1 MNDFFHAQR
10 LQTIF
15 EQTRDTETMKKKLFV
30 FWVVCLC
37 LLSACSA
44 RQETQGEN
52 VQTPPEV
59 SSAVQINVRNLPDG
73 QCYRQTTWPLP
84 EGITQA
90 EGQCIWG
97 GRIFS
102 YSNAPAALGMT
113 DANDS
118 TAALP
123 LPDVEYLYG
132 VCRTGDALA
141 LLAGTYPAFYFD
153 ADGEPVTVDA
163 PEGRYSITTYDADG
177 AILSTVPLAEV
188 YPEEPRGFDGGSGA
202 SYYLLFTERVVKI
215 GADGQQLAEQAAFDG
230 QLLQILAAPDAVYVR
245 VEGDTLYETEKV
257 VRLNAETL
265 QVEAEFS
272 CAALDVHGMG
282 LDVDGRL
289 LLVNQ
294 EYLLQPDFE
303 TGTVAAVLSWKD
315 NANTAANNYQ
325 TVLGTGAGFFALNSS
340 VEAACFYERLPDG
353 ETLAEPT
360 EITLY
365 QAAFSDLPLT
375 VYASEFQK
383 LYPEYR
389 VTVIEAKSAEEKEL
403 ALTELGAG
411 KGYDIYLLRE
421 TQWQQLRDADVFED
435 LLPWMNAD
443 SSAPLNAMRPGIRQA
458 LTKNGSL
465 YRLPVGYRIST
476 YVVDPDRLET
486 FTPEAVLTACTSS
499 DVPLYP
505 FIANSAGEDGF
516 DYTPSMA
523 ALCARDYV
531 DTAQASC
538 SFDSDSFKAQLQLLK
553 LQEAAKAEPYPCNG
567 LLYLDVITDVGT
579 IAYDAERYL
588 LPPMEQYVF
597 CGYPSD
603 HANGSVLHF
612 SELFAINANSKQKS
626 GAWSFLSY
634 LLTQPCQKSMK
645 LRLPVNDSVLQTQ
658 LAGHLE
664 DETITQHEIDMFY
677 QMVDGLQA
685 ADYPTATIEQ
695 IIREELTP
703 YLAGDISEE
712 EAAQKIQSR
721 VYLYLQEQYQ

>member
-1 MNDFFHAQR
+1 MHKR

-73 QCYRQTTWPLP
+73 QCYRQTTCPLP

-90 EGQCIWG
+90 EGQCIWD
-97 GRIFS
+97 GRIYS
-102 YSNAPAALGMT
+102 YSNAPAALGAT
-113 DANDS
+113 DVDGS

-123 LPDVEYLYG
+123 LPDAEYLYG
-132 VCRTGDALA
+132 VCESGDALA

-257 VRLNAETL
+257 VWLNAETL
-265 QVEAEFS
+265 QAEAEFS

-282 LDVDGRL
+282 LDVDGRF

-325 TVLGTGAGFFALNSS
+325 TVLGTDEGFFALNSS
-340 VEAACFYERLPDG
+340 IEAACFYERLPDG

-421 TQWQQLRDADVFED
+421 TQWQQMRDADVFED

-443 SSAPLNAMRPGIRQA
+443 SSAPLDVMRTSIRQT
-458 LTKNGSL
+458 LTKSGNL

-486 FTPEAVLTACTSS
+486 FTPEAVLATCTSS

-505 FIANSAGEDGF
+505 FIANSAGEGGF

-523 ALCARDYV
+523 ALCAQDYV

-567 LLYLDVITDVGT
+567 LLYLDVITNVET

-626 GAWSFLSY
+626 GAWAFLSY
-634 LLTQPCQKSMK
+634 LLTQPCQERMQ
-645 LRLPVNDSVLQTQ
+645 LRLPVNDSVLQVQ
-658 LAGHLE
+658 LTGLLE
-664 DETITQHEIDMFY
+664 KETITQHEIDMFY
-677 QMVDGLQA
+677 QLVDSLQA
-685 ADYPTATIEQ
+685 ADYPTATVEQ
-695 IIREELTP
+695 IIREELAP
-703 YLAGDISEE
+703 YLAGDTSEE
-712 EAAQKIQSR
+712 EATQKIQSR

>member
-1 MNDFFHAQR
+1 
-10 LQTIF
+10 
-15 EQTRDTETMKKKLFV
+15 MKKNILV
-30 FWVVCLC
+30 LLVVCLC
-37 LLSACSA
+37 FLTACA
-44 RQETQGEN
+44 PQEE
-52 VQTPPEV
+52 VHAEPAKTPPEV
-59 SSAVQINVRNLPDG
+59 SSEVQLDIRNLPDG

-84 EGITQA
+84 EG
-90 EGQCIWG
+90 QCVWD
-97 GRIFS
+97 GRIYS
-102 YSNAPAALGMT
+102 YSNVPAALGVT
-113 DANDS
+113 DADGS

-123 LPDVEYLYG
+123 LPDAEYLYG
-132 VCRTGDALA
+132 VCEAGDALA

-163 PEGRYSITTYDADG
+163 PEGRYSVTTYDSGG

-215 GADGQQLAEQAAFDG
+215 GADGQQLAEQAAFDR

-265 QVEAEFS
+265 QAEAEFF

-325 TVLGTGAGFFALNSS
+325 TVLGTDEGFFALNSS
-340 VEAACFYERLPDG
+340 IEAACFYERLPDG

-360 EITLY
+360 DITLY

-389 VTVIEAKSAEEKEL
+389 VTVIEAKSTEEKEL
-403 ALTELGAG
+403 ALTELGTG

-421 TQWQQLRDADVFED
+421 SQWQQLRDADVFED

-443 SSAPLNAMRPGIRQA
+443 SSAPLSVMRPSIRQA
-458 LTKNGSL
+458 LTKSGNL

-476 YVVDPDRLET
+476 YIVDPNRLRT
-486 FTPEAVLTACTSS
+486 FTPEAILTACTNS
-499 DVPLYP
+499 DVMRPSVCVVLDMFMNCWPTKKATSMNRTTDMMVVLGLGCWNCDCLFCCAIAFNFP
-505 FIANSAGEDGF
+505 FLTDSRCDDGQTRVPARHRMRPMPHTLSTTRLGNAEPVDRQDSFASKSPASRCRCRAG
-516 DYTPSMA
+516 
-523 ALCARDYV
+523 C
-531 DTAQASC
+531 DTAPHS
-538 SFDSDSFKAQLQLLK
+538 
-553 LQEAAKAEPYPCNG
+553 
-567 LLYLDVITDVGT
+567 
-579 IAYDAERYL
+579 
-588 LPPMEQYVF
+588 
-597 CGYPSD
+597 
-603 HANGSVLHF
+603 
-612 SELFAINANSKQKS
+612 
-626 GAWSFLSY
+626 
-634 LLTQPCQKSMK
+634 
-645 LRLPVNDSVLQTQ
+645 
-658 LAGHLE
+658 
-664 DETITQHEIDMFY
+664 
-677 QMVDGLQA
+677 
-685 ADYPTATIEQ
+685 PT
-695 IIREELTP
+695 RSP
-703 YLAGDISEE
+703 
-712 EAAQKIQSR
+712 R
-721 VYLYLQEQYQ
+721 

>member
-1 MNDFFHAQR
+1 
-10 LQTIF
+10 
-15 EQTRDTETMKKKLFV
+15 MKKKLFV

-84 EGITQA
+84 ERITQA

-123 LPDVEYLYG
+123 LPDAEYLYG

-153 ADGEPVTVDA
+153 ADGEPVTEDA

-215 GADGQQLAEQAAFDG
+215 GADGQQLAEQAVFDG

-257 VRLNAETL
+257 VRLNTETL
-265 QVEAEFS
+265 QAEAEFS

-325 TVLGTGAGFFALNSS
+325 TVLGTDEGFFALNSS
-340 VEAACFYERLPDG
+340 IEAACFYERLPDG

-403 ALTELGAG
+403 ALTELGAS

-443 SSAPLNAMRPGIRQA
+443 SSAPLDVMRPGIRQA

-465 YRLPVGYRIST
+465 YRLPVDYTIST
-476 YVVDPDRLET
+476 YAVDPNRLEA
-486 FTPEAVLTACTSS
+486 FTPEAVLAACTSS

-505 FIANSAGEDGF
+505 FIANSGGEDGF
-516 DYTPSMA
+516 TYAPAMA
-523 ALCARDYV
+523 ALCALDYV
-531 DTAQASC
+531 DIETASC

-567 LLYLDVITDVGT
+567 LLYLDVITNVET

-626 GAWSFLSY
+626 GAWAFLSY
-634 LLTQPCQKSMK
+634 LLTQPCQESMQ
-645 LRLPVNDSVLQTQ
+645 LRLPVNDSVLQVQ
-658 LAGHLE
+658 LTGLLE
-664 DETITQHEIDMFY
+664 KETITQHEIDMFY
-677 QMVDGLQA
+677 QLVDSLQA
-685 ADYPTATIEQ
+685 ADYPTATVEQ
-695 IIREELTP
+695 IIREELAP
-703 YLAGDISEE
+703 YLAGDTSEE
-712 EAAQKIQSR
+712 EATQKIQSR

>member
-1 MNDFFHAQR
+1 
-10 LQTIF
+10 
-15 EQTRDTETMKKKLFV
+15 MKRKLFAL
-30 FWVVCLC
+30 WAVCLC
-37 LLSACSA
+37 LLTACSA
-44 RQETQGEN
+44 RKEAQGEHM
-52 VQTPPEV
+52 QTPPETA
-59 SSAVQINVRNLPDG
+59 SAAQVDVQDLPDG

-84 EGITQA
+84 EGLTQA
-90 EGQCIWG
+90 EGQCVRDG
-97 GRIFS
+97 KLYS

-113 DANDS
+113 EMDVS

-123 LPDVEYLYG
+123 LPEAEYLYG
-132 VCRTGDALA
+132 VCDTGDALA

-153 ADGEPVTVDA
+153 ADGEPVTADT
-163 PEGRYSITTYDADG
+163 PEGLYSVTTYDSDG
-177 AILSTVPLAEV
+177 ALLSTVPLAEV
-188 YPEEPRGFDGGSGA
+188 YPEEPRGFNSGSGA
-202 SYYLLFTERVVKI
+202 YDLLFAERVVKI

-265 QVEAEFS
+265 QAEAEFS
-272 CAALDVHGMG
+272 CAALNVHGMG

-303 TGTVAAVLSWKD
+303 TETAAAVLSWKD
-315 NANTAANNYQ
+315 NANTASNNYQ

-340 VEAACFYERLPDG
+340 IEAACFYERLPDG

-389 VTVIEAKSAEEKEL
+389 VTVIEAKSTEEKEL

-421 TQWQQLRDADVFED
+421 SQWQQLRGADVFED

-443 SSAPLNAMRPGIRQA
+443 SSAPLDAMRPGIRQA

-465 YRLPVGYRIST
+465 YRLPVGYTIST
-476 YVVDPDRLET
+476 YAVAPNRLEA
-486 FTPEAVLTACTSS
+486 FTPEAVLAACTGS

-505 FIANSAGEDGF
+505 FIANSGGEDGF
-516 DYTPSMA
+516 QYAPAMA

-531 DTAQASC
+531 DIETASC
-538 SFDSDSFKAQLQLLK
+538 RFDSDSFKAQLQLLK
-553 LQEAAKAEPYPCNG
+553 LQEAAKAEPFPCNG
-567 LLYLDVITDVGT
+567 LLYYDVIADAGT
-579 IAYDAERYL
+579 AAYRAERYL

-612 SELFAINANSKQKS
+612 SEVFAVNANSEQKS
-626 GAWSFLSY
+626 GAYAFLRY
-634 LLTQPCQKSMK
+634 LLTQSCQESMK
-645 LRLPVNDSVLQTQ
+645 LRLPVNDSVLQAQ
-658 LAGHLE
+658 LAGLLKKE
-664 DETITQHEIDMFY
+664 AITQQEIDLFD
-677 QMVDGLQA
+677 QLVDGLRT
-685 ADYPTATIEQ
+685 ADYSTDTVEQ
-695 IIREELTP
+695 IIREELAA
-703 YLAGDISEE
+703 YLAGDATEDE
-712 EAAQKIQSR
+712 TADRIQSR
-721 VYLYLQEQYQ
+721 VYLYLQEVGGNS

>member
-1 MNDFFHAQR
+1 
-10 LQTIF
+10 
-15 EQTRDTETMKKKLFV
+15 MKKNILVLF
-30 FWVVCLC
+30 VVCLC
-37 LLSACSA
+37 FLTACA
-44 RQETQGEN
+44 PQEDVHAEPAK
-52 VQTPPEV
+52 TPPEV
-59 SSAVQINVRNLPDG
+59 SSEVQLDIRNLPDG
-73 QCYRQTTWPLP
+73 QCYRQTTWPLS

-90 EGQCIWG
+90 EEQCIWD
-97 GRIFS
+97 GRIYS
-102 YSNAPAALGMT
+102 YSNAPAALGLT
-113 DANDS
+113 GADGS
-118 TAALP
+118 TTALP
-123 LPDVEYLYG
+123 LPDSEYLYG
-132 VCRTGDALA
+132 VCESGDALA

-202 SYYLLFTERVVKI
+202 YDLLFAERVVKI
-215 GADGQQLAEQAAFDG
+215 GADGQQLAEQGAFDG

-265 QVEAEFS
+265 QAEAEFS

-294 EYLLQPDFE
+294 AYLFQPDFE
-303 TGTVAAVLSWKD
+303 TGTAAAVLSWKD
-315 NANTAANNYQ
+315 NANTPANNYQ
-325 TVLGTGAGFFALNSS
+325 TVLGTDAGFFALNSS
-340 VEAACFYERLPDG
+340 IEAACFYERLPDG

-383 LYPEYR
+383 LYPQYR
-389 VTVIEAKSAEEKEL
+389 VTVIEAESAEEKEL

-421 TQWQQLRDADVFED
+421 SQWQQLRDADVFED

-443 SSAPLNAMRPGIRQA
+443 NSAPLDAMRPSIHQV
-458 LTKNGSL
+458 LTRSGSL
-465 YRLPVGYRIST
+465 YRLPVGYTIST
-476 YVVDPDRLET
+476 YAVDPNRLET
-486 FTPEAVLTACTSS
+486 VTPEAVLTACLNS

-505 FIANSAGEDGF
+505 FIANSGGEDGF
-516 DYTPSMA
+516 DYAPAMA

-531 DTAQASC
+531 DIEKASC

-553 LQEAAKAEPYPCNG
+553 LQEAAKAESFPCNG
-567 LLYLDVITDVGT
+567 LLYYDVIADAGT
-579 IAYDAERYL
+579 VAYRAERYL

-597 CGYPSD
+597 CGYPSN
-603 HANGSVLHF
+603 HASGSVLHF
-612 SELFAINANSKQKS
+612 SEVFAVNANSEQKS
-626 GAWSFLSY
+626 GAWAFLSY
-634 LLTQPCQKSMK
+634 LLTQPCQESMQ
-645 LRLPVNDSVLQTQ
+645 LRLPVNDSVLHAQ
-658 LAGHLE
+658 LAGQLE
-664 DETITQHEIDMFY
+664 KETITQHEIDLFY
-677 QMVDGLQA
+677 QLVDGLRV
-685 ADYPTATIEQ
+685 ADYPTDPVEQ
-695 IIREELTP
+695 IIREELAP
-703 YLAGDISEE
+703 YLAGDATEDE
-712 EAAQKIQSR
+712 TADKVQSR

>member
-1 MNDFFHAQR
+1 
-10 LQTIF
+10 
-15 EQTRDTETMKKKLFV
+15 MKKNILV
-30 FWVVCLC
+30 LLVVCLC
-37 LLSACSA
+37 FLTACA
-44 RQETQGEN
+44 PQEE
-52 VQTPPEV
+52 VHAEPAKTPPEV
-59 SSAVQINVRNLPDG
+59 SSEVQLDIRNLPDG
-73 QCYRQTTWPLP
+73 QCYRQTTWPLS

-90 EGQCIWG
+90 EEQCIWD
-97 GRIFS
+97 GRIYS
-102 YSNAPAALGMT
+102 YSNAPAALGLT
-113 DANDS
+113 GADGS
-118 TAALP
+118 TTALP
-123 LPDVEYLYG
+123 LPDSEYLYG
-132 VCRTGDALA
+132 VCESGDALA

-202 SYYLLFTERVVKI
+202 YDLLFAERVVKI
-215 GADGQQLAEQAAFDG
+215 GADGQQLAEQGAFDG

-265 QVEAEFS
+265 QAEAEFS

-294 EYLLQPDFE
+294 AYLFQPDFE
-303 TGTVAAVLSWKD
+303 TGTAAAVLSWKD
-315 NANTAANNYQ
+315 NANTPANNYQ
-325 TVLGTGAGFFALNSS
+325 TVLGTDAGFFALNSS
-340 VEAACFYERLPDG
+340 IEAACFYERLPDG

-383 LYPEYR
+383 LYPQYR
-389 VTVIEAKSAEEKEL
+389 VTVIEAESAEEKEL

-421 TQWQQLRDADVFED
+421 SQWQQLRDADVFED

-443 SSAPLNAMRPGIRQA
+443 NSAPLDAMRPSIHQV
-458 LTKNGSL
+458 LTRSGSL
-465 YRLPVGYRIST
+465 YRLPVGYTIST
-476 YVVDPDRLET
+476 YAVDPNRLET
-486 FTPEAVLTACTSS
+486 VTPEAVLTACLNS

-505 FIANSAGEDGF
+505 FIANSGGEDGF
-516 DYTPSMA
+516 DYAPAMA

-531 DTAQASC
+531 DIEKASC

-553 LQEAAKAEPYPCNG
+553 LQEAAKAESFPCNG
-567 LLYLDVITDVGT
+567 LLYYDVIADAGT
-579 IAYDAERYL
+579 VAYRAERYL

-597 CGYPSD
+597 CGYPSN
-603 HANGSVLHF
+603 HASGSVLHF
-612 SELFAINANSKQKS
+612 SEVFAVNANSEQKS
-626 GAWSFLSY
+626 GAWAFLSY
-634 LLTQPCQKSMK
+634 LLTQPCQESMQ
-645 LRLPVNDSVLQTQ
+645 LRLPVNDSVLHAQ
-658 LAGHLE
+658 LAGQLE
-664 DETITQHEIDMFY
+664 KETITQHEIDLFY
-677 QMVDGLQA
+677 QLVDGLRV
-685 ADYPTATIEQ
+685 ADYPTDPVEQ
-695 IIREELTP
+695 IIREELAP
-703 YLAGDISEE
+703 YLAGDATEDE
-712 EAAQKIQSR
+712 TADKVQSR

>member
-1 MNDFFHAQR
+1 
-10 LQTIF
+10 
-15 EQTRDTETMKKKLFV
+15 MKKNILVLF
-30 FWVVCLC
+30 VVCLC
-37 LLSACSA
+37 FLTACA
-44 RQETQGEN
+44 PQEDVHAEPA
-52 VQTPPEV
+52 QTPPEV
-59 SSAVQINVRNLPDG
+59 SSEVQLDIRNLPDG
-73 QCYRQTTWPLP
+73 QCYRQTTWPLS

-90 EGQCIWG
+90 EEQCIWD
-97 GRIFS
+97 GRIYS
-102 YSNAPAALGMT
+102 YSNAPAALGLT
-113 DANDS
+113 GADGS
-118 TAALP
+118 TTALP
-123 LPDVEYLYG
+123 LPDSEYLYG
-132 VCRTGDALA
+132 VCESGDALA

-202 SYYLLFTERVVKI
+202 YDLLFAERVVKI
-215 GADGQQLAEQAAFDG
+215 GADGQQLAEQGAFDG

-265 QVEAEFS
+265 QAEAEFS

-294 EYLLQPDFE
+294 AYLFQPDFE
-303 TGTVAAVLSWKD
+303 TGTAAAVLSWKD
-315 NANTAANNYQ
+315 NANTPANNYQ
-325 TVLGTGAGFFALNSS
+325 TVLGTDAGFFALNSS
-340 VEAACFYERLPDG
+340 IEAACFYERLPDG

-383 LYPEYR
+383 LYPQYR
-389 VTVIEAKSAEEKEL
+389 VTVIEAESAEEKEL

-421 TQWQQLRDADVFED
+421 SQWQQLRDADVFED

-443 SSAPLNAMRPGIRQA
+443 NSAPLDAMRPSIHQV
-458 LTKNGSL
+458 LTRSGSL
-465 YRLPVGYRIST
+465 YRLPVGYTIST
-476 YVVDPDRLET
+476 YAVDPNRLET
-486 FTPEAVLTACTSS
+486 VTPEAVLTACLNS

-505 FIANSAGEDGF
+505 FIANSGGEDGF
-516 DYTPSMA
+516 DYAPAMA

-538 SFDSDSFKAQLQLLK
+538 SFDSDSFKAQLQLLE
-553 LQEAAKAEPYPCNG
+553 LQEAAKAESFPCNG
-567 LLYLDVITDVGT
+567 LLYYDVIADAGT
-579 IAYDAERYL
+579 VAYRAERYL

-626 GAWSFLSY
+626 GAWAFLSY
-634 LLTQPCQKSMK
+634 LLTQPCQESMQ
-645 LRLPVNDSVLQTQ
+645 LRLPVNDSVLHAQ
-658 LAGHLE
+658 LAGQLE
-664 DETITQHEIDMFY
+664 KETITQHEIDLFY
-677 QMVDGLQA
+677 QLVDGLRV
-685 ADYPTATIEQ
+685 ADYPTDPVEQ
-695 IIREELTP
+695 IIREELAP
-703 YLAGDISEE
+703 YLAGDATEDE
-712 EAAQKIQSR
+712 TADKVQSR

>member
-1 MNDFFHAQR
+1 
-10 LQTIF
+10 
-15 EQTRDTETMKKKLFV
+15 MKKNILVLF
-30 FWVVCLC
+30 VVCLC
-37 LLSACSA
+37 FLTACA
-44 RQETQGEN
+44 PQEDVHAEPA
-52 VQTPPEV
+52 QTPPEV
-59 SSAVQINVRNLPDG
+59 SSEVQLDIRNLPDG
-73 QCYRQTTWPLP
+73 QCYRQTTWPLS

-90 EGQCIWG
+90 EEQCIWD
-97 GRIFS
+97 GRIYS
-102 YSNAPAALGMT
+102 YSNAPAALGLT
-113 DANDS
+113 GADGS
-118 TAALP
+118 TTALP
-123 LPDVEYLYG
+123 LPDSEYLYG
-132 VCRTGDALA
+132 VCESGDALA

-202 SYYLLFTERVVKI
+202 YDLLFAERVVKI
-215 GADGQQLAEQAAFDG
+215 GADGQQLAEQGAFDG

-265 QVEAEFS
+265 QAEAEFS

-294 EYLLQPDFE
+294 AYLFQPDFE
-303 TGTVAAVLSWKD
+303 TGTAAAVLSWKD
-315 NANTAANNYQ
+315 NANTPANNYQ
-325 TVLGTGAGFFALNSS
+325 TVLGTDAGFFALNSS
-340 VEAACFYERLPDG
+340 IEAACFYERLPDG

-383 LYPEYR
+383 LYPQYR
-389 VTVIEAKSAEEKEL
+389 VTVIEAESAEEKEL

-421 TQWQQLRDADVFED
+421 SQWQQLRDADVFED

-443 SSAPLNAMRPGIRQA
+443 NSAPLDAMRPSIHQV
-458 LTKNGSL
+458 LTRSGSL
-465 YRLPVGYRIST
+465 YRLPVGYTIST
-476 YVVDPDRLET
+476 YAVDPNRLET
-486 FTPEAVLTACTSS
+486 VTPEAVLTACLNS

-505 FIANSAGEDGF
+505 FIANSGGEDGF
-516 DYTPSMA
+516 DYAPAMA

-531 DTAQASC
+531 DIEKASC

-553 LQEAAKAEPYPCNG
+553 LQEAAKAESFPCNG
-567 LLYLDVITDVGT
+567 LLYYDVIADAGT
-579 IAYDAERYL
+579 VAYRAERYL

-597 CGYPSD
+597 CGYPSN
-603 HANGSVLHF
+603 HASGSVLHF
-612 SELFAINANSKQKS
+612 SEVFAVNANSEQKS
-626 GAWSFLSY
+626 GAWAFLSY
-634 LLTQPCQKSMK
+634 LLTQPCQESMQ
-645 LRLPVNDSVLQTQ
+645 LRLPVNDSVLHAQ
-658 LAGHLE
+658 LAGQLKK
-664 DETITQHEIDMFY
+664 ETITQHEIDLFY
-677 QMVDGLQA
+677 QLVDGLRV
-685 ADYPTATIEQ
+685 ADYPTDPVEQ
-695 IIREELTP
+695 IIREELAP
-703 YLAGDISEE
+703 YLAGDATEDE
-712 EAAQKIQSR
+712 TADKVQSR

>member
-1 MNDFFHAQR
+1 
-10 LQTIF
+10 
-15 EQTRDTETMKKKLFV
+15 MKRKLLV
-30 FWVVCLC
+30 LGVICLC
-37 LLSACSA
+37 LLTACSA
-44 RQETQGEN
+44 QAEAQG
-52 VQTPPEV
+52 VQTPPVV
-59 SSAVQINVRNLPDG
+59 SPAAQIDIQNVPDG
-73 QCYRQTTWPLP
+73 QCYRQTTWLLP
-84 EGITQA
+84 EGIAEA
-90 EGQCIWG
+90 EGQCVRDG
-97 GRIFS
+97 KLYS
-102 YSNAPAALGMT
+102 YSNAPAALGAT
-113 DANDS
+113 DADGS

-123 LPDVEYLYG
+123 LPDAEYLYG
-132 VCRTGDALA
+132 VCESGDTLA

-177 AILSTVPLAEV
+177 AILGTVPLTEV

-202 SYYLLFTERVVKI
+202 YDLLFAERVVKI
-215 GADGQQLAEQAAFDG
+215 GADGQQLAEQSAFDG

-257 VRLNAETL
+257 VRLNDETL
-265 QVEAEFS
+265 QTEAEFF

-282 LDVDGRL
+282 LDADGRL
-289 LLVNQ
+289 LLVTQ

-303 TGTVAAVLSWKD
+303 AGTVAAVLSWRD
-315 NANTAANNYQ
+315 NANTAASNYQ

-340 VEAACFYERLPDG
+340 IEAACFYERLPDG

-443 SSAPLNAMRPGIRQA
+443 SSAPLDVMRPGIRQA

-465 YRLPVGYRIST
+465 YRLPVGYTIST
-476 YVVDPDRLET
+476 YAVDPNRLEA
-486 FTPEAVLTACTSS
+486 FTPEAVLAACTSS

-505 FIANSAGEDGF
+505 FIANSGGEDGF
-516 DYTPSMA
+516 TYAPAMA

-531 DTAQASC
+531 DIETASC

-553 LQEAAKAEPYPCNG
+553 LQEAAKAEPFPCNG
-567 LLYLDVITDVGT
+567 LLYYDVIADVGT

-603 HANGSVLHF
+603 HADGSVLHF
-612 SELFAINANSKQKS
+612 SELFAVNTSSRQKS
-626 GAWSFLSY
+626 GAYAFLRY
-634 LLTQPCQKSMK
+634 LLTQPCQETMR
-645 LRLPVNDSVLQTQ
+645 LRLPVNDSVLQVQ
-658 LAGHLE
+658 LTGLLE
-664 DETITQHEIDMFY
+664 KEAITQREIELFY
-677 QMVDGLQA
+677 QLVDGLRT
-685 ADYPTATIEQ
+685 ADYPTATVEQ
-695 IIREELTP
+695 IIREELAP
-703 YLAGDISEE
+703 YLAGDATED
-712 EAAQKIQSR
+712 EAAERIQSR
-721 VYLYLQEQYQ
+721 VYLYLQEQ

>member
-1 MNDFFHAQR
+1 
-10 LQTIF
+10 
-15 EQTRDTETMKKKLFV
+15 MKRKLLV
-30 FWVVCLC
+30 LGVICLC
-37 LLSACSA
+37 LLTACSA
-44 RQETQGEN
+44 REEAQG

-59 SSAVQINVRNLPDG
+59 SPAAQIDIQNVPDG

-84 EGITQA
+84 EGIAEA
-90 EGQCIWG
+90 EGQCVRDG
-97 GRIFS
+97 KLYS
-102 YSNAPAALGMT
+102 YSNAPAALGAT
-113 DANDS
+113 DADGS

-123 LPDVEYLYG
+123 LPDAEYLYG
-132 VCRTGDALA
+132 VCESGDALA

-163 PEGRYSITTYDADG
+163 PEGRYSITTYDASG
-177 AILSTVPLAEV
+177 AILSTVPLVEI

-202 SYYLLFTERVVKI
+202 YDLLFAERVVKI

-257 VRLNAETL
+257 VRLNDETL
-265 QVEAEFS
+265 QTEAEFF

-282 LDVDGRL
+282 LDADGRL

-303 TGTVAAVLSWKD
+303 AGTAAAVLSWRD

-325 TVLGTGAGFFALNSS
+325 TVLGTDEGFFALNSS
-340 VEAACFYERLPDG
+340 IEAACFYERLPDG

-443 SSAPLNAMRPGIRQA
+443 SSAPLDVMRPGIRQA

-465 YRLPVGYRIST
+465 YRLPVGYTIST
-476 YVVDPDRLET
+476 YAVDPNRLEA
-486 FTPEAVLTACTSS
+486 FTPEAVLTACMSS

-505 FIANSAGEDGF
+505 FIANSGGEDGF
-516 DYTPSMA
+516 TYAPAMA

-531 DTAQASC
+531 DIETASC

-553 LQEAAKAEPYPCNG
+553 LQEAAKAEPFPCNG
-567 LLYLDVITDVGT
+567 LLYYDVIADVGT

-588 LPPMEQYVF
+588 LPPMEQYIF

-603 HANGSVLHF
+603 HADGSVLHF
-612 SELFAINANSKQKS
+612 SELFAVNTSSRQKS
-626 GAWSFLSY
+626 GAYAFLRY
-634 LLTQPCQKSMK
+634 LLTQPCQETMR
-645 LRLPVNDSVLQTQ
+645 LRLPVNDPVLQTQ
-658 LAGHLE
+658 LTGLLE
-664 DETITQHEIDMFY
+664 KEAITQREIELFY
-677 QMVDGLQA
+677 QLVDGLRT
-685 ADYPTATIEQ
+685 ADYPTATVEQ
-695 IIREELTP
+695 IIREELAP
-703 YLAGDISEE
+703 YLAGDATED
-712 EAAQKIQSR
+712 EAAERIQSR
-721 VYLYLQEQYQ
+721 VYLYLQEQ

>member
-1 MNDFFHAQR
+1 
-10 LQTIF
+10 
-15 EQTRDTETMKKKLFV
+15 MKRKLLV
-30 FWVVCLC
+30 LGVICLC
-37 LLSACSA
+37 LLTACSA
-44 RQETQGEN
+44 REEAQG

-59 SSAVQINVRNLPDG
+59 SPAAQIDIQNVPDG

-84 EGITQA
+84 EGIAEA
-90 EGQCIWG
+90 EGQCVRDG
-97 GRIFS
+97 KLYS
-102 YSNAPAALGMT
+102 YSNAPAALGAT
-113 DANDS
+113 DADGS

-123 LPDVEYLYG
+123 LPDAEYLYG
-132 VCRTGDALA
+132 VCESGDTLA

-177 AILSTVPLAEV
+177 AILGTVPLTEI

-202 SYYLLFTERVVKI
+202 YDLLFAERVVKI

-265 QVEAEFS
+265 QTEAEFS

-282 LDVDGRL
+282 LDADGRL

-303 TGTVAAVLSWKD
+303 TGTVAAVLSWRD

-340 VEAACFYERLPDG
+340 IEAACFYERLPDG

-443 SSAPLNAMRPGIRQA
+443 SSAPLDVMRPGIRQA

-465 YRLPVGYRIST
+465 YRLPVGYTIST
-476 YVVDPDRLET
+476 YAVDPNRLEA
-486 FTPEAVLTACTSS
+486 FTPEAVLAACTSS

-505 FIANSAGEDGF
+505 FIANSGGEDGF
-516 DYTPSMA
+516 TYAPAMA

-531 DTAQASC
+531 DIETASC

-553 LQEAAKAEPYPCNG
+553 LQEAAKAEPFPCNG
-567 LLYLDVITDVGT
+567 LLYYDVIADVGT

-588 LPPMEQYVF
+588 LPPMEQYIF

-603 HANGSVLHF
+603 HADGSVLHF
-612 SELFAINANSKQKS
+612 SELFAVNTSSRQKS
-626 GAWSFLSY
+626 GAYAFLRY
-634 LLTQPCQKSMK
+634 LLTQPCQETMR
-645 LRLPVNDSVLQTQ
+645 LRLPVNDPVLQTQ
-658 LAGHLE
+658 LAGQLE
-664 DETITQHEIDMFY
+664 KEAITQREIELFY
-677 QMVDGLQA
+677 QLVDGLRT
-685 ADYPTATIEQ
+685 ADYPTATVEQ
-695 IIREELTP
+695 IIREELAP
-703 YLAGDISEE
+703 YLAGDATED
-712 EAAQKIQSR
+712 EAAERIQSR
-721 VYLYLQEQYQ
+721 VYLYLQEQ

>member
-1 MNDFFHAQR
+1 
-10 LQTIF
+10 
-15 EQTRDTETMKKKLFV
+15 MKKKLFV

-44 RQETQGEN
+44 RQESQGEN
-52 VQTPPEV
+52 AQTMPEV
-59 SSAVQINVRNLPDG
+59 SSAVQIDVCNLPDG
-73 QCYRQTTWPLP
+73 QCYQQTTWPLP
-84 EGITQA
+84 ESVAQA
-90 EGQCIWG
+90 EGRCIRDG
-97 GRIFS
+97 KLYS
-102 YSNAPAALGMT
+102 YSNAPTALGMT
-113 DANDS
+113 DANGS

-123 LPDVEYLYG
+123 LPDAEYLYG
-132 VCRTGDALA
+132 VCRAGDALA

-230 QLLQILAAPDAVYVR
+230 QLLQILATPDAVYVR

-265 QVEAEFS
+265 QAEAEFS

-282 LDVDGRL
+282 LDVDDRF

-383 LYPEYR
+383 LYPRYR

-403 ALTELGAG
+403 ALIELGTG
-411 KGYDIYLLRE
+411 KGYDIYLLSE
-421 TQWQQLRDADVFED
+421 TQWQQLHDADVFED

-443 SSAPLNAMRPGIRQA
+443 SSAPLSVMRTSIRQT
-458 LTKNGSL
+458 LTKSGNL

-476 YVVDPDRLET
+476 YVADPNRLEA
-486 FTPEAVLTACTSS
+486 FTPEAVLSACMSS

-505 FIANSAGEDGF
+505 FIANSGGEDGF
-516 DYTPSMA
+516 HYAPAMA

-531 DTAQASC
+531 DIENASC

-553 LQEAAKAEPYPCNG
+553 LQEAAKAESYPCNG

-579 IAYDAERYL
+579 IAYNAERYL

-626 GAWSFLSY
+626 GAWAFLSY
-634 LLTQPCQKSMK
+634 LLTQPCQENMK
-645 LRLPVNDSVLQTQ
+645 LRLPVNDSVLQVQ
-658 LAGHLE
+658 LTGLLE
-664 DETITQHEIDMFY
+664 KETITQHEIDMFY

-685 ADYPTATIEQ
+685 ADYPTTTVEQ
-695 IIREELTP
+695 IIREELAP

>member
-1 MNDFFHAQR
+1 
-10 LQTIF
+10 
-15 EQTRDTETMKKKLFV
+15 MKRKLLV
-30 FWVVCLC
+30 LGVICLC
-37 LLSACSA
+37 LLTACSA
-44 RQETQGEN
+44 REEAQG

-59 SSAVQINVRNLPDG
+59 SPAAQIDIQNVPDG

-84 EGITQA
+84 EGISEA
-90 EGQCIWG
+90 EGQCVRDG
-97 GRIFS
+97 KLYS
-102 YSNAPAALGMT
+102 YSNAPAALGAT
-113 DANDS
+113 DADGS

-123 LPDVEYLYG
+123 LPDAEYLYG
-132 VCRTGDALA
+132 VCESGDTLA

-177 AILSTVPLAEV
+177 AILGTVPLTEV

-202 SYYLLFTERVVKI
+202 YDLLFAERVVKI

-257 VRLNAETL
+257 VRLNDETL
-265 QVEAEFS
+265 QTEAEFF

-282 LDVDGRL
+282 LDADGRL

-303 TGTVAAVLSWKD
+303 AGTAAAVLSWRD

-340 VEAACFYERLPDG
+340 IEAACFYERLPDG

-443 SSAPLNAMRPGIRQA
+443 SSAPLDVMRPGIRQA

-465 YRLPVGYRIST
+465 YRLPVGYTIST
-476 YVVDPDRLET
+476 YAVDPNRLEA
-486 FTPEAVLTACTSS
+486 FTPEAVLAACTSS

-505 FIANSAGEDGF
+505 FIANSGGEDGF
-516 DYTPSMA
+516 TYAPAMA

-531 DTAQASC
+531 DIETASC

-553 LQEAAKAEPYPCNG
+553 LQEAAKAEPFPCNG
-567 LLYLDVITDVGT
+567 LLYYDVIADVGT
-579 IAYDAERYL
+579 IAYNAERYL

-603 HANGSVLHF
+603 HADGSVLHF
-612 SELFAINANSKQKS
+612 SELFAINANSNQKS
-626 GAWSFLSY
+626 GAYAFLRY
-634 LLTQPCQKSMK
+634 LLTQPCQETMR
-645 LRLPVNDSVLQTQ
+645 LRLPVNDPVLQTQ
-658 LAGHLE
+658 LTGLLE
-664 DETITQHEIDMFY
+664 KEAITQREIELFY
-677 QMVDGLQA
+677 QLVDGLRT
-685 ADYPTATIEQ
+685 ADYPTDTVEQ
-695 IIREELTP
+695 IILEELAP
-703 YLAGDISEE
+703 YLAGDATED
-712 EAAQKIQSR
+712 EAAERIQSR
-721 VYLYLQEQYQ
+721 VYLYLQEQ

>member
-1 MNDFFHAQR
+1 
-10 LQTIF
+10 
-15 EQTRDTETMKKKLFV
+15 MKKKLFV

-84 EGITQA
+84 ERITQA

-123 LPDVEYLYG
+123 LPDAEYLYG

-153 ADGEPVTVDA
+153 ADGEPVTEDA

-215 GADGQQLAEQAAFDG
+215 GADGQQLAEQAVFDG

-257 VRLNAETL
+257 VRLNTETL
-265 QVEAEFS
+265 QAEAEFS

-325 TVLGTGAGFFALNSS
+325 TVLGTDEGFFALNSS
-340 VEAACFYERLPDG
+340 IEAACFYERLPDG

-443 SSAPLNAMRPGIRQA
+443 SSAPLDTMYSGIRQA
-458 LTKNGSL
+458 LTRSGSI

-476 YVVDPDRLET
+476 YAVDPKRLAA
-486 FTPEAVLTACTSS
+486 FTPEAVLKACVSS

-505 FIANSAGEDGF
+505 FIANSGGEDGF
-516 DYTPSMA
+516 TYAPAMA
-523 ALCARDYV
+523 ALCALDYV
-531 DTAQASC
+531 DIETASC

-567 LLYLDVITDVGT
+567 LLYLDVITNVET

-626 GAWSFLSY
+626 GAWAFLSY
-634 LLTQPCQKSMK
+634 LLTQPCQESMQ
-645 LRLPVNDSVLQTQ
+645 LRLPVNDSVLQVQ
-658 LAGHLE
+658 LTGLLE
-664 DETITQHEIDMFY
+664 KETITQHEIDMFY
-677 QMVDGLQA
+677 QLVDSLQA
-685 ADYPTATIEQ
+685 ADYPTATVEQ
-695 IIREELTP
+695 IIREELAP
-703 YLAGDISEE
+703 YLAGDTSEE
-712 EAAQKIQSR
+712 EATQKIQSR

>member
-1 MNDFFHAQR
+1 MHKR

-30 FWVVCLC
+30 FGVVCLC

-102 YSNAPAALGMT
+102 FSNAPAALGMT

-123 LPDVEYLYG
+123 LPDAEYLYG

-215 GADGQQLAEQAAFDG
+215 GADGQQLAEQAAFDR

-265 QVEAEFS
+265 QAEAEFF

-325 TVLGTGAGFFALNSS
+325 TVLGTDEGFFALNSS
-340 VEAACFYERLPDG
+340 IEAACFYERLPDG

-443 SSAPLNAMRPGIRQA
+443 SSAPLSVMRPSIRQA
-458 LTKNGSL
+458 LTKSGNL

-476 YVVDPDRLET
+476 YVVDPNRLRT
-486 FTPEAVLTACTSS
+486 FTPEAILTACTNS

-505 FIANSAGEDGF
+505 FIANSGGEDGF
-516 DYTPSMA
+516 DYAPAMA

-531 DTAQASC
+531 DIEKASC
-538 SFDSDSFKAQLQLLK
+538 SFDSDSFKAQLQLLE
-553 LQEAAKAEPYPCNG
+553 LQEAAKAESFPCNG
-567 LLYLDVITDVGT
+567 LLYYDVIADAGT
-579 IAYDAERYL
+579 VAYRAERYL

-626 GAWSFLSY
+626 GAWAFLSY
-634 LLTQPCQKSMK
+634 LLTQPCQESMQ
-645 LRLPVNDSVLQTQ
+645 LRLPVNDSVLQVQ
-658 LAGHLE
+658 LTGLLE
-664 DETITQHEIDMFY
+664 KETITQHEIDMFY
-677 QMVDGLQA
+677 QLVDSLQA
-685 ADYPTATIEQ
+685 ADYPTATVEQ
-695 IIREELTP
+695 IIREELAP
-703 YLAGDISEE
+703 YLAGDTSEE
-712 EAAQKIQSR
+712 EATQKIQSR

>member
-1 MNDFFHAQR
+1 MHKR

-37 LLSACSA
+37 LLTACSA
-44 RQETQGEN
+44 RQESQGEN
-52 VQTPPEV
+52 AQTPPEI
-59 SSAVQINVRNLPDG
+59 SSALQIDVRNLPDG
-73 QCYRQTTWPLP
+73 QCYRQTTWPLS

-90 EGQCIWG
+90 EGQCIWD
-97 GRIFS
+97 GRIYS
-102 YSNAPAALGMT
+102 YSNAPAALGAT
-113 DANDS
+113 DVDGS

-123 LPDVEYLYG
+123 LPDAEYLYG
-132 VCRTGDALA
+132 VCESGDALV
-141 LLAGTYPAFYFD
+141 LLAGTYQAFYFD
-153 ADGEPVTVDA
+153 ADG
-163 PEGRYSITTYDADG
+163 YSVTTYDADG

-188 YPEEPRGFDGGSGA
+188 YSEEPRGFDSGNGA
-202 SYYLLFTERVVKI
+202 YYLLFAERVVKI
-215 GADGQQLAEQAAFDG
+215 GADGQQLAEQATFDG
-230 QLLQILAAPDAVYVR
+230 QLLQILTAPDAAYVR

-265 QVEAEFS
+265 QAEAEFS

-282 LDVDGRL
+282 LGVDGRL

-325 TVLGTGAGFFALNSS
+325 TVLGTDAGFFALNSS
-340 VEAACFYERLPDG
+340 IEAACFYERLPDG

-365 QAAFSDLPLT
+365 QAAFNDLPLT

-383 LYPEYR
+383 LYPQYR
-389 VTVIEAKSAEEKEL
+389 VTVIEAKSTEEKEL
-403 ALTELGAG
+403 ALTELGTG

-421 TQWQQLRDADVFED
+421 SQWQQLRDADVFED

-443 SSAPLNAMRPGIRQA
+443 SSAPLDVMRPGIRQT

-476 YVVDPDRLET
+476 YAVDPKRLAA
-486 FTPEAVLTACTSS
+486 FTPEAVLKACVSS

-505 FIANSAGEDGF
+505 FTANSSGEDGGF
-516 DYTPSMA
+516 DYAAPMA

-531 DTAQASC
+531 DAELATC

-579 IAYDAERYL
+579 IAYAAERYL

-603 HANGSVLHF
+603 HANGNVLHF

-626 GAWSFLSY
+626 GAWAFLSY
-634 LLTQPCQKSMK
+634 LLTQPCQENMQ

-658 LAGHLE
+658 LTGHLE
-664 DETITQHEIDMFY
+664 DEMITQHEIDMFY

-685 ADYPTATIEQ
+685 ADYPTATVEQ

>member
-1 MNDFFHAQR
+1 
-10 LQTIF
+10 
-15 EQTRDTETMKKKLFV
+15 MKRKLLV
-30 FWVVCLC
+30 LGVICLY
-37 LLSACSA
+37 LLTACSA
-44 RQETQGEN
+44 REEAQG

-59 SSAVQINVRNLPDG
+59 SPAAQVDIQNVPDG

-84 EGITQA
+84 EGIAEA
-90 EGQCIWG
+90 EGQCVRDG
-97 GRIFS
+97 KLYS
-102 YSNAPAALGMT
+102 YSNAPAALGAT
-113 DANDS
+113 DANGS

-123 LPDVEYLYG
+123 LPDAEYLYG
-132 VCRTGDALA
+132 VCESGDALA

-177 AILSTVPLAEV
+177 AILGTVPLTEV

-202 SYYLLFTERVVKI
+202 YDLLFAERVVKI
-215 GADGQQLAEQAAFDG
+215 GADGQQLAEQSAFDG

-265 QVEAEFS
+265 QTEAEFF

-282 LDVDGRL
+282 LDADGRL

-303 TGTVAAVLSWKD
+303 AGTAAAVLSWRD

-340 VEAACFYERLPDG
+340 IEAACFYERLPDG

-365 QAAFSDLPLT
+365 QAAFRDLPLT

-443 SSAPLNAMRPGIRQA
+443 SSAPLDVMRPGIRQA

-465 YRLPVGYRIST
+465 YRLPVGYTIST
-476 YVVDPDRLET
+476 YAVDPNRLEA
-486 FTPEAVLTACTSS
+486 FTPEAVLAACTSS

-505 FIANSAGEDGF
+505 FIANSGGEDGF
-516 DYTPSMA
+516 TYAPAMA

-531 DTAQASC
+531 DIETASC

-553 LQEAAKAEPYPCNG
+553 LQEAAKAEPFPCNG
-567 LLYLDVITDVGT
+567 LLYYDVIADVGT

-603 HANGSVLHF
+603 HADGSVLHF
-612 SELFAINANSKQKS
+612 SELFAINANSNQKS
-626 GAWSFLSY
+626 GAYAFLRY
-634 LLTQPCQKSMK
+634 LLTQPCQETMR
-645 LRLPVNDSVLQTQ
+645 LRLPVNDPVLQTQ
-658 LAGHLE
+658 LAGLLE
-664 DETITQHEIDMFY
+664 KEAITQREIGLFY
-677 QMVDGLQA
+677 QLVDGLRT
-685 ADYPTATIEQ
+685 ADYPTATVEQ
-695 IIREELTP
+695 IIREELAP
-703 YLAGDISEE
+703 YLAGDATED
-712 EAAQKIQSR
+712 EAAERIQSR
-721 VYLYLQEQYQ
+721 VYLYLQEQ

>member
-1 MNDFFHAQR
+1 
-10 LQTIF
+10 
-15 EQTRDTETMKKKLFV
+15 MKKKLFLLW
-30 FWVVCLC
+30 FICLC
-37 LLSACSA
+37 FLTACF
-44 RQETQGEN
+44 TQKAALG
-52 VQTPPEV
+52 VP
-59 SSAVQINVRNLPDG
+59 IYLRNLPEG

-84 EGITQA
+84 ERITQA
-90 EGQCIWG
+90 EGQCVRDG
-97 GRIFS
+97 KLYS

-113 DANDS
+113 DAGGG

-123 LPDVEYLYG
+123 LPDAEYLYG
-132 VCRTGDALA
+132 VCGTGDALA

-163 PEGRYSITTYDADG
+163 PDGRYSITTYDADG
-177 AILSTVPLAEV
+177 TILSTVPLAEV
-188 YPEEPRGFDGGSGA
+188 YSEEPRGFDGGSGA
-202 SYYLLFTERVVKI
+202 YYLLFAEQVVKI
-215 GADGQQLAEQAAFDG
+215 GADGQQLADQGTFNG
-230 QLLQILAAPDAVYVR
+230 QLLQILTASDAVYLR
-245 VEGDTLYETEKV
+245 VEGEPLYRTKKI

-265 QVEAEFS
+265 QAEAEFS
-272 CAALDVHGMG
+272 CAGLNVHGMG
-282 LDVDGRL
+282 LDADGRL

-303 TGTVAAVLSWKD
+303 TGTVTAVLSWKD
-315 NANTAANNYQ
+315 NANTAANNYH
-325 TVLGTGAGFFALNSS
+325 TVLGTDTGFFALNSS
-340 VEAACFYERLPDG
+340 IETACFYERLPDG

-383 LYPEYR
+383 LYPQYR
-389 VTVIEAKSAEEKEL
+389 VTVIEAKSVEEKEL
-403 ALTELGAG
+403 ALTELGTG
-411 KGYDIYLLRE
+411 KGYDIYLLSE
-421 TQWQQLRDADVFED
+421 TQWQQLNDADVFED

-443 SSAPLNAMRPGIRQA
+443 SSAPLSVMWPSIRQA
-458 LTKNGSL
+458 LTKSRNL

-476 YVVDPDRLET
+476 YVVDPNRLEI
-486 FTPEAVLTACTSS
+486 FTPEAVLSACTSS

-505 FIANSAGEDGF
+505 FIANSSGEDGF

-531 DTAQASC
+531 DATQASC

-553 LQEAAKAEPYPCNG
+553 LQEAAKAESYPCNG

-579 IAYDAERYL
+579 ITYDAERYL

-603 HANGSVLHF
+603 NGNGSVLHF
-612 SELFAINANSKQKS
+612 SEVFAINANSEQKS
-626 GAWSFLSY
+626 GAYAFLSY
-634 LLTQPCQKSMK
+634 LLTQPCQENMK

-677 QMVDGLQA
+677 QMVNGLQV
-685 ADYPTATIEQ
+685 ADYPTATVEQ
-695 IIREELTP
+695 IIQEELAP
-703 YLAGDISEE
+703 YLAGDTSEE

>member
-1 MNDFFHAQR
+1 
-10 LQTIF
+10 
-15 EQTRDTETMKKKLFV
+15 MKRKLLV
-30 FWVVCLC
+30 LGVICLC
-37 LLSACSA
+37 LLTACSA
-44 RQETQGEN
+44 REEAQG

-59 SSAVQINVRNLPDG
+59 SPAAQIDIQNVPDG

-84 EGITQA
+84 EGIAEA
-90 EGQCIWG
+90 EGQCVREG
-97 GRIFS
+97 KLYS
-102 YSNAPAALGMT
+102 YSNAPAALGAT
-113 DANDS
+113 DADGS

-123 LPDVEYLYG
+123 LPDAEYLYG
-132 VCRTGDALA
+132 VCESGDTLA
-141 LLAGTYPAFYFD
+141 LLAGTYPAFYFG

-177 AILSTVPLAEV
+177 AILGTVPLTEV

-257 VRLNAETL
+257 VRLNDETL
-265 QVEAEFS
+265 QAEAEFS

-303 TGTVAAVLSWKD
+303 AGSAAAVLSWRD

-340 VEAACFYERLPDG
+340 IEAACFYERLPDG

-443 SSAPLNAMRPGIRQA
+443 SSAPLDVMRPGIRQA

-465 YRLPVGYRIST
+465 YRLPVGYTIST
-476 YVVDPDRLET
+476 YAVDPNRLEA
-486 FTPEAVLTACTSS
+486 FTPEAVLAACTSS

-505 FIANSAGEDGF
+505 FIANSGGEDGF
-516 DYTPSMA
+516 TYAPAMA

-531 DTAQASC
+531 DIETASC

-553 LQEAAKAEPYPCNG
+553 LQEAAKAEPFPCNG
-567 LLYLDVITDVGT
+567 LLYYDVIADVGT

-588 LPPMEQYVF
+588 LPPMEQYIF

-603 HANGSVLHF
+603 HADGSVLHF
-612 SELFAINANSKQKS
+612 SELFSINANSNQKS
-626 GAWSFLSY
+626 GAYAFLRY
-634 LLTQPCQKSMK
+634 LLTQPCQETMR
-645 LRLPVNDSVLQTQ
+645 LRLPVNDPVLQTQ
-658 LAGHLE
+658 LAGQLE
-664 DETITQHEIDMFY
+664 KEAITQREIELFY
-677 QMVDGLQA
+677 QLVDGLRT
-685 ADYPTATIEQ
+685 ADYPTATVEQ
-695 IIREELTP
+695 IIREELAP
-703 YLAGDISEE
+703 YLAGDATED
-712 EAAQKIQSR
+712 EAAERIQSR
-721 VYLYLQEQYQ
+721 VYLYLQEQ

>member
-1 MNDFFHAQR
+1 
-10 LQTIF
+10 
-15 EQTRDTETMKKKLFV
+15 MKKKLIV
-30 FWVVCLC
+30 FGVVCLW

-52 VQTPPEV
+52 MQTPPEV
-59 SSAVQINVRNLPDG
+59 SSAVQIDVRNLPDG

-84 EGITQA
+84 EGLTQA
-90 EGQCIWG
+90 EGQCVRDG
-97 GRIFS
+97 KLYS

-113 DANDS
+113 EMDGS

-123 LPDVEYLYG
+123 LPEAEYLYG
-132 VCRTGDALA
+132 VCDTGDALA

-153 ADGEPVTVDA
+153 ADGEPVTADT
-163 PEGRYSITTYDADG
+163 PEGLYSVTTYDSDG
-177 AILSTVPLAEV
+177 ALLSTVPLAEV
-188 YPEEPRGFDGGSGA
+188 YPEEPRGFSSGSGA
-202 SYYLLFTERVVKI
+202 YDLLFAERVVKI

-265 QVEAEFS
+265 QAEAEFS

-325 TVLGTGAGFFALNSS
+325 TVLGTDAGFFALNSS
-340 VEAACFYERLPDG
+340 IEAACFYERLPDG

-365 QAAFSDLPLT
+365 QAAFNDLPLT

-383 LYPEYR
+383 LYPQYR
-389 VTVIEAKSAEEKEL
+389 VTVIEAKSSEEKEL
-403 ALTELGAG
+403 ALTELGTG
-411 KGYDIYLLRE
+411 KGYDIYLLSE
-421 TQWQQLRDADVFED
+421 TQWQQLHDADVFED

-443 SSAPLNAMRPGIRQA
+443 SSAPLSVMRPSIRQA
-458 LTKNGSL
+458 LTKSRNL

-476 YVVDPDRLET
+476 YVVDPNRLEI
-486 FTPEAVLTACTSS
+486 FTPEAVLSACTSS

-505 FIANSAGEDGF
+505 FIANSSGEDGI

-531 DTAQASC
+531 DAAQASC

-612 SELFAINANSKQKS
+612 SELFAINANSKQKA
-626 GAWSFLSY
+626 GAWAFLSY
-634 LLTQPCQKSMK
+634 LLTQPCQENMK

-677 QMVDGLQA
+677 QMFDGLQA

-695 IIREELTP
+695 IIREELAP

>member
-1 MNDFFHAQR
+1 
-10 LQTIF
+10 
-15 EQTRDTETMKKKLFV
+15 MKKNILVLF
-30 FWVVCLC
+30 VVCLC
-37 LLSACSA
+37 FLTACA
-44 RQETQGEN
+44 PQEE
-52 VQTPPEV
+52 VHAEPAKTPPEV
-59 SSAVQINVRNLPDG
+59 SSEVQLDIRNLPDG

-84 EGITQA
+84 EGTAEA
-90 EGQCIWG
+90 EGQCVWD
-97 GRIFS
+97 GRIYS
-102 YSNAPAALGMT
+102 YSNVPAALGVT
-113 DANDS
+113 DADGS

-123 LPDVEYLYG
+123 LPDAEYLYG
-132 VCRTGDALA
+132 VCEAGDALA

-163 PEGRYSITTYDADG
+163 PEGRYSVTTYDSGG
-177 AILSTVPLAEV
+177 AIIGTVPLAEV
-188 YPEEPRGFDGGSGA
+188 YSEEPRGFDGGRGA

-265 QVEAEFS
+265 QAEAEFS

-303 TGTVAAVLSWKD
+303 TGTVAAILSWKD

-340 VEAACFYERLPDG
+340 IEAACFYERLPDG

-383 LYPEYR
+383 LYPRYR
-389 VTVIEAKSAEEKEL
+389 VTVIEAKSTEEKEL
-403 ALTELGAG
+403 ALTELGTG
-411 KGYDIYLLRE
+411 KGYDIYLLSE

-443 SSAPLNAMRPGIRQA
+443 SSAPLSVMRPSIRQA
-458 LTKNGSL
+458 LTKSGNF

-476 YVVDPDRLET
+476 YVVDPNRLRT
-486 FTPEAVLTACTSS
+486 FTPEAILTACTSS

-516 DYTPSMA
+516 DYAPAMA

-531 DTAQASC
+531 DIEKASC
-538 SFDSDSFKAQLQLLK
+538 SFDSDSFKAQLQLLE
-553 LQEAAKAEPYPCNG
+553 LQEAAKAESFPCNG
-567 LLYLDVITDVGT
+567 LLYYDVIADAGT
-579 IAYDAERYL
+579 VAYRAERYL

-626 GAWSFLSY
+626 GAWAFLSY
-634 LLTQPCQKSMK
+634 LLTQPCQESMQ
-645 LRLPVNDSVLQTQ
+645 LRLPVNDSVLHAQ
-658 LAGHLE
+658 LAGQLE
-664 DETITQHEIDMFY
+664 KETITQHEIDLFY
-677 QMVDGLQA
+677 QLVDGLRV
-685 ADYPTATIEQ
+685 ADYPTDPVEQ
-695 IIREELTP
+695 IIREELAP
-703 YLAGDISEE
+703 YLAGDATEDE
-712 EAAQKIQSR
+712 TADKVQSR

>member
-1 MNDFFHAQR
+1 
-10 LQTIF
+10 
-15 EQTRDTETMKKKLFV
+15 MKRKLLV
-30 FWVVCLC
+30 LGVICLC
-37 LLSACSA
+37 LLTACSA
-44 RQETQGEN
+44 QAEAQG
-52 VQTPPEV
+52 VQTPPVV
-59 SSAVQINVRNLPDG
+59 SPAAQIDIQNVPDG
-73 QCYRQTTWPLP
+73 QCYRQTTWLLP
-84 EGITQA
+84 EGIAEA
-90 EGQCIWG
+90 EGQCVRDG
-97 GRIFS
+97 KLYS
-102 YSNAPAALGMT
+102 YSNAPAALGAT
-113 DANDS
+113 DADGS

-123 LPDVEYLYG
+123 LPDAEYLYG
-132 VCRTGDALA
+132 VCESGDTLA

-177 AILSTVPLAEV
+177 AILGTVPLTEV

-202 SYYLLFTERVVKI
+202 YDLLFAERVVKI
-215 GADGQQLAEQAAFDG
+215 GADGQQLAEQSAFDG

-257 VRLNAETL
+257 VRLNDETL
-265 QVEAEFS
+265 QTEAEFF

-282 LDVDGRL
+282 LDADGRL
-289 LLVNQ
+289 LLVTQ

-303 TGTVAAVLSWKD
+303 AGTVAAVLSWRD

-340 VEAACFYERLPDG
+340 IEAACFYERLPDG

-443 SSAPLNAMRPGIRQA
+443 SSAPLDVMRPGIRQA

-465 YRLPVGYRIST
+465 YRLPVGYTIST
-476 YVVDPDRLET
+476 YAVDPNRLEA
-486 FTPEAVLTACTSS
+486 FTPEAVLAACTSS

-505 FIANSAGEDGF
+505 FIANSGGEDGF
-516 DYTPSMA
+516 TYAPAMA

-531 DTAQASC
+531 DIETASC

-553 LQEAAKAEPYPCNG
+553 LQEAAKAEPFPCNG
-567 LLYLDVITDVGT
+567 LLYYDVIADVGT

-603 HANGSVLHF
+603 HADGSVLHF
-612 SELFAINANSKQKS
+612 SELFAVNTSSRQKS
-626 GAWSFLSY
+626 GAYAFLRY
-634 LLTQPCQKSMK
+634 LLTQPCQETMR
-645 LRLPVNDSVLQTQ
+645 LRLPVNDSVLQVQ
-658 LAGHLE
+658 LTGLLE
-664 DETITQHEIDMFY
+664 KEAITQREIELFY
-677 QMVDGLQA
+677 QLVDGLRT
-685 ADYPTATIEQ
+685 ADYPTATVEQ
-695 IIREELTP
+695 IIREELAP
-703 YLAGDISEE
+703 YLAGDATED
-712 EAAQKIQSR
+712 EAAERIQSR
-721 VYLYLQEQYQ
+721 VYLYLQEQ

>member
-1 MNDFFHAQR
+1 
-10 LQTIF
+10 
-15 EQTRDTETMKKKLFV
+15 MKKNILVLF
-30 FWVVCLC
+30 VVCLC
-37 LLSACSA
+37 FLTACA
-44 RQETQGEN
+44 PQEDVHAEPA
-52 VQTPPEV
+52 QTPPEV
-59 SSAVQINVRNLPDG
+59 SSEVQLDIRNLPDG
-73 QCYRQTTWPLP
+73 QCYRQTTWPLS

-90 EGQCIWG
+90 EEQCIWD
-97 GRIFS
+97 GRIYS
-102 YSNAPAALGMT
+102 YSNAPAALGLT
-113 DANDS
+113 GADGS
-118 TAALP
+118 TTALP
-123 LPDVEYLYG
+123 LPDSEYLYG
-132 VCRTGDALA
+132 VCESGDALA

-163 PEGRYSITTYDADG
+163 PEGRYSITTYDSGG

-202 SYYLLFTERVVKI
+202 YDLLFAERVVKI
-215 GADGQQLAEQAAFDG
+215 GADGQQLAEQGAFDG

-265 QVEAEFS
+265 QAEAEFS

-294 EYLLQPDFE
+294 AYLFQPDFE
-303 TGTVAAVLSWKD
+303 TGTAAAVLSWKD
-315 NANTAANNYQ
+315 NANTPANNYQ
-325 TVLGTGAGFFALNSS
+325 TVLGTDAGFFALNSS
-340 VEAACFYERLPDG
+340 IEAACFYERLPDG

-383 LYPEYR
+383 LYPQYR
-389 VTVIEAKSAEEKEL
+389 VTVIEAESAEEKEL

-421 TQWQQLRDADVFED
+421 SQWQQLRDADVFED

-443 SSAPLNAMRPGIRQA
+443 NSAPLDAMRPSIHQV
-458 LTKNGSL
+458 LTRSGSL
-465 YRLPVGYRIST
+465 YRLPVGYTIST
-476 YVVDPDRLET
+476 YAVDPNRLET
-486 FTPEAVLTACTSS
+486 VTPEAVLTACLNS

-505 FIANSAGEDGF
+505 FIANSGGEDGF
-516 DYTPSMA
+516 DYAPAMA

-531 DTAQASC
+531 DIEKASC

-553 LQEAAKAEPYPCNG
+553 LQEAAKAESFPCNG
-567 LLYLDVITDVGT
+567 LLYYDVIADAGT
-579 IAYDAERYL
+579 VAYRAERYL

-597 CGYPSD
+597 CGYPSN
-603 HANGSVLHF
+603 HASGSVLHF
-612 SELFAINANSKQKS
+612 SEVFAVNANSEQKS
-626 GAWSFLSY
+626 GAWAFLSY
-634 LLTQPCQKSMK
+634 LLTQPCQESMQ
-645 LRLPVNDSVLQTQ
+645 LRLPVNDSVLHAQ
-658 LAGHLE
+658 LAGQLE
-664 DETITQHEIDMFY
+664 KETITQHEIDLFY
-677 QMVDGLQA
+677 QLVDGLRV
-685 ADYPTATIEQ
+685 ADYPTDPVEQ
-695 IIREELTP
+695 IIREELAP
-703 YLAGDISEE
+703 YLAGDATEDE
-712 EAAQKIQSR
+712 TADKVQSR

>member
-1 MNDFFHAQR
+1 
-10 LQTIF
+10 
-15 EQTRDTETMKKKLFV
+15 MKRKLLV
-30 FWVVCLC
+30 LGVICLC

-44 RQETQGEN
+44 REEAQG

-59 SSAVQINVRNLPDG
+59 SPAAQIDIQNVPDG

-84 EGITQA
+84 EGIAEA
-90 EGQCIWG
+90 EGQCVRDG
-97 GRIFS
+97 KLYS
-102 YSNAPAALGMT
+102 YSNAPAALGAT
-113 DANDS
+113 DANGS

-123 LPDVEYLYG
+123 LPDAEYLYG
-132 VCRTGDALA
+132 VCESGDALA

-177 AILSTVPLAEV
+177 AILGTVPLTEV
-188 YPEEPRGFDGGSGA
+188 YPEEPRGFDGGNGA
-202 SYYLLFTERVVKI
+202 YDLLFAERVVKI
-215 GADGQQLAEQAAFDG
+215 GADGQQLAEQSAFDG

-265 QVEAEFS
+265 QTEAEFF
-272 CAALDVHGMG
+272 CAALNVHGMG
-282 LDVDGRL
+282 LDADGRL
-289 LLVNQ
+289 LLVTQ

-303 TGTVAAVLSWKD
+303 TGTVAAVLSWRD

-340 VEAACFYERLPDG
+340 IEAACFYERLPDG

-443 SSAPLNAMRPGIRQA
+443 SSAPLDVMRPGIRQA

-465 YRLPVGYRIST
+465 YRLPVGYTIST
-476 YVVDPDRLET
+476 YAVDPNRLEA
-486 FTPEAVLTACTSS
+486 FTPEAVLAACTSS

-505 FIANSAGEDGF
+505 FIANSGGEDGF
-516 DYTPSMA
+516 TYAPAMA

-531 DTAQASC
+531 DIETASC

-553 LQEAAKAEPYPCNG
+553 LQEAAKAEPFPCNG
-567 LLYLDVITDVGT
+567 LLYYDVIADVGT

-603 HANGSVLHF
+603 HADGSVLHF
-612 SELFAINANSKQKS
+612 SELFAINANSNQKS
-626 GAWSFLSY
+626 GAYAFLRY
-634 LLTQPCQKSMK
+634 LLTQPCQETMR
-645 LRLPVNDSVLQTQ
+645 LRLPVNDPVLQTQ
-658 LAGHLE
+658 LTGLLE
-664 DETITQHEIDMFY
+664 KEAITQREIELFY
-677 QMVDGLQA
+677 QLVDGLRT
-685 ADYPTATIEQ
+685 ADYPTATVEQ
-695 IIREELTP
+695 IIREELAP
-703 YLAGDISEE
+703 YLAGDATED
-712 EAAQKIQSR
+712 EAAERIQSR
-721 VYLYLQEQYQ
+721 VYLYLQEQ

>member
-1 MNDFFHAQR
+1 
-10 LQTIF
+10 
-15 EQTRDTETMKKKLFV
+15 MKRKLLV
-30 FWVVCLC
+30 LGVICLC
-37 LLSACSA
+37 LLTACSA
-44 RQETQGEN
+44 QAEAQG

-59 SSAVQINVRNLPDG
+59 SPAAQIDIQNVPDG
-73 QCYRQTTWPLP
+73 QCYRQTTWLLP
-84 EGITQA
+84 EGIAEA
-90 EGQCIWG
+90 EGQCVRDG
-97 GRIFS
+97 KLYS
-102 YSNAPAALGMT
+102 YSNAPAALGAT
-113 DANDS
+113 DADGS

-123 LPDVEYLYG
+123 LPDAEYLYG
-132 VCRTGDALA
+132 VCESGDTLA

-177 AILSTVPLAEV
+177 AILGTVPLTEV

-202 SYYLLFTERVVKI
+202 YDLLFAERVVKI

-265 QVEAEFS
+265 QAEAEFS

-303 TGTVAAVLSWKD
+303 AGTVAAVLSWRD

-340 VEAACFYERLPDG
+340 IEAACFYERLPDG

-443 SSAPLNAMRPGIRQA
+443 SSAPLDVMRPGIRQA

-465 YRLPVGYRIST
+465 YRLPVGYTIST
-476 YVVDPDRLET
+476 YAVDPNRLEA
-486 FTPEAVLTACTSS
+486 FTPEAVLAACMSS

-505 FIANSAGEDGF
+505 FIANSGGEDGF
-516 DYTPSMA
+516 TYAPAMA

-531 DTAQASC
+531 DAVQASC

-553 LQEAAKAEPYPCNG
+553 LQEAAKAEPFPCNG
-567 LLYLDVITDVGT
+567 LLYYDVIADVGT

-588 LPPMEQYVF
+588 LPPMEQYIF

-612 SELFAINANSKQKS
+612 SELFAINANSNQKS
-626 GAWSFLSY
+626 GAYAFLRY
-634 LLTQPCQKSMK
+634 LLTQPCQETMR
-645 LRLPVNDSVLQTQ
+645 LRLPVNDPVLQTQ
-658 LAGHLE
+658 LAGLLE
-664 DETITQHEIDMFY
+664 KEAITQREIGLFY
-677 QMVDGLQA
+677 QLVDGLQA
-685 ADYPTATIEQ
+685 ADYPTDTVEQ
-695 IIREELTP
+695 IIREELAP
-703 YLAGDISEE
+703 YLAGDATED
-712 EAAQKIQSR
+712 EAAERIQSR
-721 VYLYLQEQYQ
+721 VYLYLQEQ

>member
-1 MNDFFHAQR
+1 
-10 LQTIF
+10 
-15 EQTRDTETMKKKLFV
+15 MKKNILVLF
-30 FWVVCLC
+30 VVCLC
-37 LLSACSA
+37 FLTACA
-44 RQETQGEN
+44 PQEDVHAEPA
-52 VQTPPEV
+52 QTPPEV
-59 SSAVQINVRNLPDG
+59 SSEVQLDIRNLPDG
-73 QCYRQTTWPLP
+73 QCYRQTTWPLS

-90 EGQCIWG
+90 EEQCIWD
-97 GRIFS
+97 GRIYS
-102 YSNAPAALGMT
+102 YSNAPAALGLT
-113 DANDS
+113 GADGS
-118 TAALP
+118 TTALP
-123 LPDVEYLYG
+123 LPDAEYLYG
-132 VCRTGDALA
+132 VCESGDALA

-188 YPEEPRGFDGGSGA
+188 YPEDPRGFDGGSGA
-202 SYYLLFTERVVKI
+202 YDLLFAERVVKI
-215 GADGQQLAEQAAFDG
+215 GADGQQLAEQGAFDG

-265 QVEAEFS
+265 QAEAEFS

-294 EYLLQPDFE
+294 AYLFQPDFE
-303 TGTVAAVLSWKD
+303 TGTAAAVLSWKD
-315 NANTAANNYQ
+315 NANTPANNYQ
-325 TVLGTGAGFFALNSS
+325 TVLGTDAGFFALNSS
-340 VEAACFYERLPDG
+340 IEAACFYERLPDG

-383 LYPEYR
+383 LYPQYR
-389 VTVIEAKSAEEKEL
+389 VTVIEAESAEEKEL

-421 TQWQQLRDADVFED
+421 SQWQQLRDADVFED

-443 SSAPLNAMRPGIRQA
+443 NSAPLDAMRPSIHQV
-458 LTKNGSL
+458 LTRSGSL
-465 YRLPVGYRIST
+465 YRLPVGYTIST
-476 YVVDPDRLET
+476 YAVDPNRLET
-486 FTPEAVLTACTSS
+486 VTPEAVLTACLNS

-505 FIANSAGEDGF
+505 FIANSGGEDGF
-516 DYTPSMA
+516 DYAPAMA

-531 DTAQASC
+531 DIEKASC

-553 LQEAAKAEPYPCNG
+553 LQEAAKAESFPCNG
-567 LLYLDVITDVGT
+567 LLYYDVIADAGT
-579 IAYDAERYL
+579 VAYRAERYL

-597 CGYPSD
+597 CGYPSN
-603 HANGSVLHF
+603 HASGSVLHF
-612 SELFAINANSKQKS
+612 SEVFAVNANSEQKS
-626 GAWSFLSY
+626 GAWAFLSY
-634 LLTQPCQKSMK
+634 LLTQPCQESMQ
-645 LRLPVNDSVLQTQ
+645 LRLPVNDSVLHAQ
-658 LAGHLE
+658 LAGQLE
-664 DETITQHEIDMFY
+664 KETITQHEIDLFY
-677 QMVDGLQA
+677 QLVDGLRV
-685 ADYPTATIEQ
+685 ADYPTDPVEQ
-695 IIREELTP
+695 IIREELAP
-703 YLAGDISEE
+703 YLAGDATEDE
-712 EAAQKIQSR
+712 TADKVQSR